1 VTSSPAPA
9 LIFDCDGVLADTERY
24 GHLPAFN
31 QTFAEFG
38 LPVRWSVPEYREKV
52 RIGGGKERLAS
63 LLTPEFVAA
72 AGLPSDPA
80 RQQAEVAAW
89 HRRKTEIYTGL
100 VASGAVPPRP
110 GVGRIVA
117 EALAEGWT
125 LAVASTSAEV
135 SVRATLERAVG
146 AQNARAVSVFAGDI
160 VAHKKPAPDI
170 YRLALDSLGVP
181 ASFVVVVEDSRNG
194 LLAATGAGLACVITV
209 NDFTAGEGFSEAA
222 LVVSSLGDP
231 DGDRTDVLAN
241 RSRATPGG
249 WITLADL
256 ASVMPGSDQ
265 SGSAL
270 TSAFASAGPS
280 GTGRP
285 QLPADLAAAPPNQ
298 GAPMPTASFGDV
310 EVVVRTIA
318 QVSVDNEKAFGDLD
332 AVVGDGDFG
341 YSMAR
346 GFELVLQDWDSFDR
360 ADIGTFLKKV
370 AVVIT
375 SRIGG
380 TSGPLWGTAF
390 LRAGATAGAADE
402 LEPAQVVAMLR
413 AAITGI
419 KARGKSDV
427 GDKTL
432 LDALVPAVDTI
443 EEQIGLGHDA
453 ATTLRAAAATARERA
468 EATRS
473 MQAMRGRAS
482 YTGERSIGTLDAGAV
497 AVAVMF
503 EALAELWPELPV
515 QS

>member
-1 VTSSPAPA
+1 MADSSTPVMV
-9 LIFDCDGVLADTERY
+9 LDCDGVLADTERY

-38 LPVRWSVPEYREKV
+38 LPVRWSVAEYREKV
-52 RIGGGKERLAS
+52 RIGGGKERMAS

-72 AGLPSDPA
+72 ADLLADPEG
-80 RQQAEVAAW
+80 QQAVIAAW

-110 GVGRIVA
+110 GIARIVG
-117 EALAEGWT
+117 EALAGGWPI
-125 LAVASTSAEV
+125 AVASTSAET

-146 AQNARAVSVFAGDI
+146 AEQARAVKVFAGDI
-160 VAHKKPAPDI
+160 VPHKKPAPDI
-170 YRLALDSLGVP
+170 YLLVLDSLGVP
-181 ASFVVVVEDSRNG
+181 AGRVIVVEDSRNG
-194 LLAATGAGLACVITV
+194 LLAATRAGLTCVITV
-209 NDFTAGEGFSEAA
+209 NDFTADEDFSEAA
-222 LVVSSLGDP
+222 LVVTSLGDP
-231 DGDRTDVLAN
+231 GADRTTVLAN
-241 RSRATPGG
+241 RSQARPGD

-256 ASVMPGSDQ
+256 ASVLSP
-265 SGSAL
+265 
-270 TSAFASAGPS
+270 P
-280 GTGRP
+280 P
-285 QLPADLAAAPPNQ
+285 AAAHPSRGDASDQ
-298 GAPMPTASFGDV
+298 GAPMSEASLGDV

-318 QVSVDNEKAFGDLD
+318 TVAVDNEKYFGELD

-346 GFELVLQDWDSFDR
+346 GFELVIQNWDDFDR
-360 ADIGTFLKKV
+360 TDIGTFLKKIAV
-370 AVVIT
+370 AIT

-380 TSGPLWGTAF
+380 TSGPIWGTAF
-390 LRAGATAGAADE
+390 LRAGAAAGPAAK
-402 LEPAQVVAMLR
+402 LEPAQIVAMLR
-413 AAITGI
+413 ASIEGI
-419 KARGKSDV
+419 KARGRSDI

-443 EEQIGLGHDA
+443 EEHIGQGHDS
-453 ATTLRAAAATARERA
+453 ATTLRAAAVTAREQA
-468 EATRS
+468 EATRP

-503 EALAELWPELPV
+503 EALADLWPERPV